1 MCLPAFGRNPIG
13 IEFDPDELI
22 RLFGPECRWLS

>member
-1 MCLPAFGRNPIG
+1 LPAFGRNPIS
-13 IEFDPDELI
+13 IEFDPDELV

>member
-1 MCLPAFGRNPIG
+1 MPAFGRNPIG
-13 IEFDPDELI
+13 TEFDPDELV

>member
-13 IEFDPDELI
+13 IEFDPDELV
-22 RLFGPECRWLS
+22 RLYRVAPTA